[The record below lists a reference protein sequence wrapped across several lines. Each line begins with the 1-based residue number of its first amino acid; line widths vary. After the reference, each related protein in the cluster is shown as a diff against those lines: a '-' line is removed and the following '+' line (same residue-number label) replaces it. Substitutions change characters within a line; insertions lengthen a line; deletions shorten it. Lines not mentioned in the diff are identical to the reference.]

1 MSSQNDIICES
12 CGKIYSYIG
21 EKWCKPCLINNLK
34 KNFTNWTSGNEKIDK
49 IIQEIQSKINKEEDI
64 IVEWI
69 PYNQF
74 NSIKKLSKDDFA
86 TAIWKDGSLIYI
98 KQERKRERVPNKE
111 VTLKYLNNSQDVIND
126 LLNEIK
132 AYSIRVDECKIPKI
146 YGISQNPDTKD
157 FVIVFQN
164 DCNCKEC
171 GDIYTDIEVKWCKP
185 CQINN
190 MKQNLANWTSGNEK
204 IDEFI
209 QEIQLNIE
217 KDDIIIEWIP
227 YNQFSDIKEI
237 KKDDLASV
245 YSAIWKNGLLK
256 YNYEE
261 RKYKRNPNKNV
272 TLMRF
277 NNSQNIINDF
287 LNEIKAYSFKLNEY
301 TMCGI
306 SQNPDT
312 NDYVIVFQNDCN
324 CKERGDVYTDKKFEW
339 CRPCQISNLKQN
351 FSSWTSGNNEIDNFI
366 QEMQLKIESHNDIIV
381 EWIPYNQ
388 FSIIEEISNGDFAR
402 VYLAKWKNGLLEYK
416 EGKYKRNPSKE
427 VTLKCLNNSQNVI
440 DNLLNKVKSYSIKI
454 NEGNIAKIY
463 GISQNPDTKDYVIV
477 LPTDCNCKKCGE
489 IYTNILVKWCK
500 PCQINNLK
508 QDFVNWTSGNEAID
522 NFIQKMQLKIERYN
536 DMVVKWIPYNQFNII
551 QEIGKGGFATV
562 YLATW
567 NYRKVALKCLHN
579 SQNITNEFLNEISAY
594 SIHSVDWITI
604 GGKNCM
610 C

>member
-12 CGKIYSYIG
+12 CGKIYSYIV
-21 EKWCKPCLINNLK
+21 
-34 KNFTNWTSGNEKIDK
+34 KNG
-49 IIQEIQSKINKEEDI
+49 INKEEDI

-132 AYSIRVDECKIPKI
+132 AYSIR
-146 YGISQNPDTKD
+146 SRR
-157 FVIVFQN
+157 
-164 DCNCKEC
+164 
-171 GDIYTDIEVKWCKP
+171 VK
-185 CQINN
+185 
-190 MKQNLANWTSGNEK
+190 
-204 IDEFI
+204 
-209 QEIQLNIE
+209 
-217 KDDIIIEWIP
+217 
-227 YNQFSDIKEI
+227 
-237 KKDDLASV
+237 
-245 YSAIWKNGLLK
+245 
-256 YNYEE
+256 YE
-261 RKYKRNPNKNV
+261 RNPNKKV
-272 TLMRF
+272 TLMSF
-277 NNSQNIINDF
+277 NNSQNIINNL

-312 NDYVIVFQNDCN
+312 NEYVIVFQKNCN
-324 CKERGDVYTDKKFEW
+324 CKERGDV
-339 CRPCQISNLKQN
+339 
-351 FSSWTSGNNEIDNFI
+351 
-366 QEMQLKIESHNDIIV
+366 V

-388 FSIIEEISNGDFAR
+388 FSIIEEIRNGDFAR

-463 GISQNPDTKDYVIV
+463 GISQNPVTKDYVIV

-551 QEIGKGGFATV
+551 QEI
-562 YLATW
+562 
-567 NYRKVALKCLHN
+567 R
-579 SQNITNEFLNEISAY
+579 
-594 SIHSVDWITI
+594 
-604 GGKNCM
+604 
-610 C
+610 